1 MSGVGDKLGCG
12 RGLGV
17 KVGGNQTWVGVAATV
32 GVSVSRTN
40 IGAGVMMQALK
51 TSKSAESKNVLI
63 GRETSGGTKRN
74 YSEQLIERCR
84 VEYARLRKPM
94 RILARSKI
102 HKATVTDANV
112 EYVGSITIDEDL
124 VEKAGLWPGEK
135 VLVVSNT
142 TGERL
147 ETYVILGERG
157 SGQIV
162 MNGGAAHKIKKGEE
176 VIIIA
181 FEFTE
186 QPVQP
191 RFILVDDQ
199 NKFVRY
205 L

>member
-1 MSGVGDKLGCG
+1 M
-12 RGLGV
+12 
-17 KVGGNQTWVGVAATV
+17 
-32 GVSVSRTN
+32 
-40 IGAGVMMQALK
+40 
-51 TSKSAESKNVLI
+51 
-63 GRETSGGTKRN
+63 
-74 YSEQLIERCR
+74 R
-84 VEYARLRKPM
+84 V
-94 RILARSKI
+94 IARSKI

-191 RFILVDDQ
+191 RFILVDKQ

>member
-1 MSGVGDKLGCG
+1 M
-12 RGLGV
+12 
-17 KVGGNQTWVGVAATV
+17 
-32 GVSVSRTN
+32 
-40 IGAGVMMQALK
+40 
-51 TSKSAESKNVLI
+51 
-63 GRETSGGTKRN
+63 
-74 YSEQLIERCR
+74 R
-84 VEYARLRKPM
+84 V
-94 RILARSKI
+94 LARSKI
-102 HKATVTDANV
+102 HRATVTEANV

-157 SGQIV
+157 SGQVI
-162 MNGGAAHKIKKGEE
+162 MNGGAAHKIKAGEE

-186 QPVQP
+186 QPIQA
-191 RFILVDDQ
+191 RFILVDKD